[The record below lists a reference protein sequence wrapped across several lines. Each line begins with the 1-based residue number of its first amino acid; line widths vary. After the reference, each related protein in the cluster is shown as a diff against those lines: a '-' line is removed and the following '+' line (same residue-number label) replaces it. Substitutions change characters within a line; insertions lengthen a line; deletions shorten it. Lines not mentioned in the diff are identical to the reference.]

1 MKKKALLFLM
11 VLAAGT
17 AFSQKNPSELVDLIR
32 ENGPVGYRIDYPTHA
47 AGGTYYFH
55 ENGIVVSDEHF
66 VSISL
71 GLWRLGSLKEKEG
84 IVLVWPGLEN
94 ISRIAYQSVLSYSD
108 LEESLWHPI
117 RKMSDT
123 DRAALEKW
131 LTVQI
136 DYISASTALPDE
148 AGYRYGPDM
157 AFDGII
163 KTAWNEGSSGNGSG
177 EIITLKFSWPVMAD
191 GIDFMAGYFEA
202 PYFKANNRVRNMS
215 VELISNRHRTT
226 VWKGD
231 IPFDDEMKAQTTN
244 FDTLVFDEAVFTV
257 ESVYPGEKWNDLA
270 IAEISF
276 HRNGKRI
283 PMNLVKDLRPVLTG
297 KFAGGETAA
306 GAGPA
311 GADAGGEGILFVSE
325 TNKRADVYRMSLEG
339 GGLKNLT
346 NTPDHDELQPVWSS
360 TAELVAFTGNRSGLW
375 HIYTMAPDGGDLR
388 QITGGKN
395 QYHIAPA
402 WSPDGSRLAYITYH
416 INPNRKPSVTPKER
430 ITLDIYT
437 FTTGNTEEVAELE
450 FNSAF
455 SSDFKY
461 SPYEI
466 AAGGVWTEWVEEEEI
481 AIDAWEG
488 PARRCVSIT
497 GHRCRFEQTEPL
509 SLTEKRPCAA
519 TKKSQA
525 TEESCSLLRTAGAPE
540 SPVPRTSTFPP
551 PTSISGEVTEAWRNA
566 LRHLRPGTWIP
577 GRRRTGAS

>member
-1 MKKKALLFLM
+1 
-11 VLAAGT
+11 
-17 AFSQKNPSELVDLIR
+17 
-32 ENGPVGYRIDYPTHA
+32 
-47 AGGTYYFH
+47 
-55 ENGIVVSDEHF
+55 
-66 VSISL
+66 
-71 GLWRLGSLKEKEG
+71 
-84 IVLVWPGLEN
+84 
-94 ISRIAYQSVLSYSD
+94 
-108 LEESLWHPI
+108 
-117 RKMSDT
+117 
-123 DRAALEKW
+123 
-131 LTVQI
+131 
-136 DYISASTALPDE
+136 
-148 AGYRYGPDM
+148 
-157 AFDGII
+157 
-163 KTAWNEGSSGNGSG
+163 
-177 EIITLKFSWPVMAD
+177 
-191 GIDFMAGYFEA
+191 
-202 PYFKANNRVRNMS
+202 MS

-306 GAGPA
+306 GA
-311 GADAGGEGILFVSE
+311 
-325 TNKRADVYRMSLEG
+325 
-339 GGLKNLT
+339 
-346 NTPDHDELQPVWSS
+346 
-360 TAELVAFTGNRSGLW
+360 GLW

>member
-306 GAGPA
+306 GAG
-311 GADAGGEGILFVSE
+311 
-325 TNKRADVYRMSLEG
+325 
-339 GGLKNLT
+339 
-346 NTPDHDELQPVWSS
+346 
-360 TAELVAFTGNRSGLW
+360 LW

-525 TEESCSLLRTAGAPE
+525 TEESSSLLRTAGAPE